1 MINKIVKRDGSS
13 VEFDV
18 EKLNKWSEWGA
29 STCGVDWTSVVF
41 EAVRSLHEE
50 CSTVDLHKT
59 LINTCVSRKDPKYA
73 DMAARLLVGDIYK
86 EVYGDFS
93 VPHLRDFY
101 KEMVELG
108 YWDDMNYSDEKLD
121 YLDTVIDHTIDITY
135 KYATLKQYVDKYC
148 LKAHGKLLETPQMTF
163 IGIAMSNMRNDSIE
177 DVVMLYTQLKNLSIN
192 LPTPTLNLERTP
204 SKTSPSC
211 CTISGGDGVGSIG
224 AATQIA
230 YDFTARSSGIGI
242 ELQTRAPKDP
252 VKNGKILHG
261 GKHSY
266 FKHIDTAVKA
276 NKQEIRGGSAT
287 VTIHCLDP
295 EIDKLLT
302 MKQVRTEA
310 TYRIDTLDYS
320 FAVNNLFLRKVAK
333 DEEWNTISPL
343 YAQDLWDASYSG
355 DSVLFEELYNK
366 YKDHKKVVKK
376 KARDIFVAWVKSR
389 GDNGRVYITFLDNLN
404 SHTPFKDPIRL
415 SNLCQEVGL
424 PTTSFNDVFELQDTK
439 SKGEIGLCSLAAT
452 VVSRV
457 DSDEEYEKL
466 AYITAKTIDNTIEG
480 MVYPYKQLELSGKAR
495 RSIGVGMTDLATLL
509 AKEGLTYSSQ
519 EGRTRI
525 HEIAE
530 RHSYYLHKASIQL
543 AKERGA
549 CSWWKRTK
557 YAEGWLPIDS
567 YSKAVDEYHNAS
579 LKYDWEGLRKDML
592 KYGVRFSVLEAI
604 APNESS
610 SVLTN
615 TCNSIYPVRSKDIFK
630 SSTKGMVYFYAED
643 WDNRYYEK
651 AFDIDE
657 LDMVKFYSI
666 IQKFTG
672 QSISSDFY
680 TKLTGEDTKLS
691 VKNMLKRVLLA
702 VKLGMKTMYYENFM
716 TDKEEEL
723 VIDEGDCEG
732 CKL

>member
-1 MINKIVKRDGSS
+1 MINKIIKRDGE
-13 VEFDV
+13 VVDFDV

-29 STCGVDWTSVVF
+29 STCGVDWTSIVF
-41 EAVRSLHEE
+41 EAVRGLHEE

-59 LINTCVSRKDPKYA
+59 LINVCVSRKDPKYA

-93 VPHLRDFY
+93 VPSLKDFY

-108 YWDDMNYSDEKLD
+108 YWDEMGYEDEALD
-121 YLDTVIDHTIDITY
+121 FLDSIIDHTVDITY

-148 LKAHGKLLETPQMTF
+148 LKANGKLLETPQMTF
-163 IGIAMSNMRNDSIE
+163 MGIAMSNMRNDSLE
-177 DVVMLYTQLKNLSIN
+177 DVVSLYNELKKLNSN

-211 CTISGGDGVGSIG
+211 CVISGGDTVASIG

-242 ELQTRAPKDP
+242 ELRTRAPKDP
-252 VKNGKILHG
+252 VKGGKIEHG

-266 FKHIDTAVKA
+266 FKHIDTAVKSNRQA
-276 NKQEIRGGSAT
+276 IRGGSAT

-310 TYRIDTLDYS
+310 TYRIDTMDYS

-333 DEEWNTISPL
+333 DEDWYTISPY
-343 YAQDLWDASYSG
+343 YANDLWEASYSG
-355 DSVLFEELYNK
+355 NPELFEEMYNR
-366 YKDHKKVVKK
+366 YSSHKKAVKK
-376 KARDIFVAWVKSR
+376 KARDIFVTWVRSR
-389 GDNGRVYITFLDNLN
+389 GDNGRVYMTFLDNVN
-404 SHTPFKDPIRL
+404 GHTPFQDPIKL
-415 SNLCQEVGL
+415 SNLCQEITL
-424 PTTSFNDVFELQDTK
+424 PTNHYKDVFDLMNPDSE
-439 SKGEIGLCSLAAT
+439 GEIGLCSLAAI
-452 VVSRV
+452 VVSRIQ
-457 DSDEEYEKL
+457 SDEEYENL

-480 MVYPYKQLELSGKAR
+480 MVYPYKQLEVSGKAR

-509 AKEGLTYSSQ
+509 AKEGLLYSSQ

-530 RHSYYLHKASIQL
+530 RHSYYLHKASVRL

-549 CSWWKRTK
+549 CAWWTRTK
-557 YAEGWLPIDS
+557 YAQGWLPIDS
-567 YSKAVDEYHNAS
+567 YSKAVDEHHDAS
-579 LKYDWEGLRKDML
+579 LKYDWERLRKDML
-592 KYGVRFSVLEAI
+592 KYGMRFSVLEAI

-615 TCNSIYPVRSKDIFK
+615 TTNSIYPVRSKDIFK
-630 SSTKGMVYFYAED
+630 SSTKGMVYFYCED
-643 WDNRYYEK
+643 WDKLTYEK
-651 AFDIDE
+651 AYDIDE

-666 IQKFTG
+666 VQKFTG
-672 QSISSDFY
+672 QSISADFY
-680 TKLTGEDTKLS
+680 TRLTGDDTKLS
-691 VKNMLKRVLLA
+691 VKNMLKRVLLS
-702 VKLGMKTMYYENFM
+702 VKLGMKTFYYENFL
-716 TDKEEEL
+716 TSEEVEVVL
-723 VIDEGDCEG
+723 SQSDCED